1 MHVTPIILT
10 ELFGTA
16 LLILLGNGVVANTL
30 LKGTKGQKC
39 WLNNNYFWLR
49 FCRFNCFALISSA
62 LGGVAHLNPAVTIM
76 SAIANPGWGFE
87 GISQTFIP
95 PYALFII
102 VLIVQFIGACFR
114 LGISWLALLKTC

>member
-10 ELFGTA
+10 ELFGTSFTYSFRKWSCCQYF
-16 LLILLGNGVVANTL
+16 IKRN
-30 LKGTKGQKC
+30 KRPKC

-102 VLIVQFIGACFR
+102 VLIVQFIGA
-114 LGISWLALLKTC
+114 LL